1 MEDPLLHVQGGAP
14 PCRNTVRA
22 AQSLRSR
29 RTGRGRVTGRA
40 YTAAV
45 PRDHHRPVHF
55 TDAEFAA
62 IQGGEDPALV
72 NRVAH
77 ETAN

>member
-1 MEDPLLHVQGGAP
+1 MRAP
-14 PCRNTVRA
+14 
-22 AQSLRSR
+22 LRSW
-29 RTGRGRVTGRA
+29 RTGDVGVSGRA
-40 YTAAV
+40 YTRRV

-55 TDAEFAA
+55 TDQEFAA

-77 ETAN
+77 ETANALLHRVRQDRTRRWSSVS